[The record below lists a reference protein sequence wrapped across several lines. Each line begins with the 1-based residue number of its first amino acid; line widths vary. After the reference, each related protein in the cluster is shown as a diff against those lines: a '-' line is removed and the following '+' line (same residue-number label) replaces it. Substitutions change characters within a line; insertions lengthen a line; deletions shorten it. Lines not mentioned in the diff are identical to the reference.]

1 MSKMLNCFGRVNAL
15 VNSNGV
21 VLLETSTPGT
31 YNLDLGNGIYRIAL
45 IGGGG
50 GGGKT
55 YWAAGH
61 TIFYRYAKGGV
72 AATADLYV
80 DVPLDCT
87 ATITVGDGGHSDSR
101 TSGADTTAT
110 GGSASS
116 IIGIPNLVLNCG
128 PGTAGNISSQTS
140 YPGTM
145 GALTLS
151 GDAIL
156 RVDMNSNE
164 HPITSTS
171 TSGVRANTNWPTD
184 TSRGRGGGCSA
195 GTGGTIWGGGSGYVL
210 IRYYNRNY
218 FNLDDM
224 E

>member
-1 MSKMLNCFGRVNAL
+1 MSKFLNCFGRVNAL

-21 VLLETSTPGT
+21 VLLETSVTGT
-31 YNLDLGNGIYRIAL
+31 HTLDLGQGIYRIVL

-55 YWAAGH
+55 YWAVGH
-61 TIFYRYAKGGV
+61 EFVYRYAKGGV

-80 DVPLDCT
+80 DVPIDCT
-87 ATITVGDGGHSDSR
+87 ATITLGAGGHSDSR
-101 TSGADTTAT
+101 NSGADTTAT
-110 GGSASS
+110 DGTGSS

-128 PGTAGNISSQTS
+128 PGTAGNVVSRTS
-140 YPGTM
+140 YPGSM
-145 GALTLS
+145 GNLTLS

-164 HPITSTS
+164 HPITSTAA
-171 TSGVRANTNWPTD
+171 SGVRANTNWPTN
-184 TSRGRGGGCSA
+184 TALGRGGGYSA
-195 GTGGTIWGGGSGYVL
+195 GNGATLWSGGASYCL

-218 FNLDDM
+218 FNLDEM
-224 E
+224 

>member
-1 MSKMLNCFGRVNAL
+1 MSKLLNCFGKVNAL

-21 VLLETSTPGT
+21 VLLETSVTGT
-31 YNLDLGNGIYRIAL
+31 HTLDLGQGIYRIVL

-55 YWAAGH
+55 YWGAGH
-61 TIFYRYAKGGV
+61 TTLYRYAKGGV
-72 AATADLYV
+72 GATVDMYV

-87 ATITVGDGGHSDSR
+87 ATITLGDGGSSNSR

-110 GGSASS
+110 NGTGSS
-116 IIGIPNLVLNCG
+116 ITGIPNLVVNCG
-128 PGTAGNISSQTS
+128 PGTAGNIVSKTG

-164 HPITSTS
+164 HPITSTA
-171 TSGVRANTNWPTD
+171 TSGVRANTNWPTN
-184 TSRGRGGGCSA
+184 TALGRGGGCSA
-195 GTGGTIWGGGSGYVL
+195 GIGGFVYNGGSAYCL

-218 FNLDDM
+218 FNLDEM
-224 E
+224 

>member
-1 MSKMLNCFGRVNAL
+1 MSKLLNCFGKVNAL

-31 YNLDLGNGIYRIAL
+31 YNLDLGQGIYRIAL

-61 TIFYRYAKGGV
+61 EVFYRYAKGGV

-80 DVPLDCT
+80 DVPIDCT
-87 ATITVGDGGHSDSR
+87 ATITIGSGGHTDSR
-101 TSGADTTAT
+101 TSGEDTTAT
-110 GGSASS
+110 GGTGSS
-116 IIGIPNLVLNCG
+116 IVGIPNLVLNCG
-128 PGTAGNISSQTS
+128 PGTAGNIVSKTG

-145 GALTLS
+145 GNLTLS
-151 GDAIL
+151 GSAIL

-164 HPITSTS
+164 HPIVSTATAGPRS
-171 TSGVRANTNWPTD
+171 NTNWSTNV
-184 TSRGRGGGCSA
+184 TLGRGGGCSA
-195 GTGGTIWGGGSGYVL
+195 GTGGYIYGGGPAYCL

-218 FNLDDM
+218 FNLDEM
-224 E
+224 

>member
-1 MSKMLNCFGRVNAL
+1 MSKLLNCFGKVNAL

-21 VLLETSTPGT
+21 VLLETSVAGT
-31 YNLDLGNGIYRIAL
+31 YNLDLGQGIYRIVL

-55 YWAAGH
+55 YWTAGH
-61 TIFYRYAKGGV
+61 EVLYRYAKGGV

-80 DVPLDCT
+80 DVPIDCT
-87 ATITVGDGGHSDSR
+87 ATITLGLGGNTDSR
-101 TSGADTTAT
+101 TSGENTNAT
-110 GGSASS
+110 SGTGSS

-128 PGTAGNISSQTS
+128 PGTAGNIVSKTS

-145 GALTLS
+145 GNLTLS
-151 GDAIL
+151 GSAIL

-164 HPITSTS
+164 HPITSTA
-171 TSGVRANTNWPTD
+171 TAGVRSNTNWPTNA
-184 TSRGRGGGCSA
+184 TLGRGGGCSA
-195 GTGGTIWGGGSGYVL
+195 GTGGYIYNGGPAYCL

>member
-1 MSKMLNCFGRVNAL
+1 MSKLLNCFGRVNAL

-21 VLLETSTPGT
+21 ILLETSTPGT

-55 YWAAGH
+55 YWASGH
-61 TIFYRYAKGGV
+61 TILYRYAKGGV

-80 DVPLDCT
+80 DVPTDCT
-87 ATITVGDGGHSDSR
+87 ATITLGAGGSSDSR

-116 IIGIPNLVLNCG
+116 IVGIPNLVLNCG

-145 GALTLS
+145 GSLTLS

-156 RVDMNSNE
+156 RVDMNSND
-164 HPITSTS
+164 HPLVSTA
-171 TSGVRANTNWPTD
+171 TSGTRANTNWPTQ
-184 TSRGRGGGCSA
+184 SSLGRGGGCSS
-195 GTGGTIWGGGSGYVL
+195 GIGGTIWNGGAPYCL

-218 FNLDDM
+218 FDWDNV

>member
-1 MSKMLNCFGRVNAL
+1 MSKLLNCFGKVNAL
-15 VNSNGV
+15 VNSNGL
-21 VLLETSTPGT
+21 VLLETSVAGT
-31 YNLDLGNGIYRIAL
+31 HTLDLGQGIYRIVL

-55 YWAAGH
+55 YWGAGH
-61 TIFYRYAKGGV
+61 TILYRYAKGGV

-80 DVPLDCT
+80 DVPTDCT
-87 ATITVGDGGHSDSR
+87 ATITLGVGGSSDSR
-101 TSGADTTAT
+101 ISGADTTAT
-110 GGSASS
+110 DGTGSS

-128 PGTAGNISSQTS
+128 PGTAGNVISRTD

-145 GALTLS
+145 GNLTLS

-164 HPITSTS
+164 HPITSTA
-171 TSGVRANTNWPTD
+171 TSGVRANTNWPTN
-184 TSRGRGGGCSA
+184 TALGRGGGCSA
-195 GTGGTIWGGGSGYVL
+195 GTGGTQWAGGAPYCL

-218 FNLDDM
+218 FNLDEM
-224 E
+224 

>member
-1 MSKMLNCFGRVNAL
+1 MSKFLNCFGRVNAL

-21 VLLETSTPGT
+21 VLLETSVAGT
-31 YNLDLGNGIYRIAL
+31 YNLDLGQGIYRIVL

-55 YWAAGH
+55 YWGAGH
-61 TIFYRYAKGGV
+61 TFIYRYAKGGV

-80 DVPLDCT
+80 DVPIDCT
-87 ATITVGDGGHSDSR
+87 ATITLGAGGHSDSR

-110 GGSASS
+110 DGTGSS

-128 PGTAGNISSQTS
+128 PGTAGNVVSRTS
-140 YPGTM
+140 YPGSM
-145 GALTLS
+145 GNLTLS

-164 HPITSTS
+164 HPITST
-171 TSGVRANTNWPTD
+171 TASGVRVNINWPTN
-184 TSRGRGGGCSA
+184 RALGRGGGCAA
-195 GTGGTIWGGGSGYVL
+195 GPGGYIYAGGPAYCL

-218 FNLDDM
+218 FNLDEM
-224 E
+224 

>member
-1 MSKMLNCFGRVNAL
+1 MSKLLNCFGKVNAL

-61 TIFYRYAKGGV
+61 EIFYRYAKGGV
-72 AATADLYV
+72 GATVDMYV

-87 ATITVGDGGHSDSR
+87 ATITVGGGGHSDSR

-110 GGSASS
+110 DGTGSS
-116 IIGIPNLVLNCG
+116 IIGIPNLVVSCG
-128 PGTAGNISSQTS
+128 YGTAGNIVSKTG

-164 HPITSTS
+164 HPITSTA

-195 GTGGTIWGGGSGYVL
+195 GTGGTIWGGGAGYVL

>member
-1 MSKMLNCFGRVNAL
+1 MSKFLNCFGRVNAL

-21 VLLETSTPGT
+21 VLLETSVAGT
-31 YNLDLGNGIYRIAL
+31 YNLDLGQGIYRIVL

-55 YWAAGH
+55 YYAAGH
-61 TIFYRYAKGGV
+61 EILYRYAKGGV

-80 DVPLDCT
+80 DVPIDCT
-87 ATITVGDGGHSDSR
+87 ATITLGVGGRSDSR

-110 GGSASS
+110 DGTGSS

-128 PGTAGNISSQTS
+128 PGTAGNVVSRTG
-140 YPGTM
+140 YPGSM
-145 GALTLS
+145 GNLTLS

-164 HPITSTS
+164 HPITSTA
-171 TSGVRANTNWPTD
+171 TSGVRANTNWPTN
-184 TSRGRGGGCSA
+184 TVLGRGGGCSA
-195 GTGGTIWGGGSGYVL
+195 GTDGYIYAGGPAYCL

-218 FNLDDM
+218 FNLDEM
-224 E
+224 

>member
-1 MSKMLNCFGRVNAL
+1 MSKLLNCFGKVNAL

-21 VLLETSTPGT
+21 ILLETSTPGT

-55 YWAAGH
+55 YWGAGH
-61 TIFYRYAKGGV
+61 TILYRYAKGGV

-80 DVPLDCT
+80 DVPTNCT
-87 ATITVGDGGHSDSR
+87 ATITLGAGGSSNST
-101 TSGADTTAT
+101 TSGADTAAT
-110 GGSASS
+110 NGSASS

-145 GALTLS
+145 GELTLS

-164 HPITSTS
+164 HPLTSTA
-171 TSGVRANTNWPTD
+171 TSGVRANTNWPTN
-184 TSRGRGGGCSA
+184 TALGRGGGCSSGIS
-195 GTGGTIWGGGSGYVL
+195 GTVWNGGAPYCL

>member
-1 MSKMLNCFGRVNAL
+1 MSKLLNCFGKVNAL

-21 VLLETSTPGT
+21 VLLETSVAGT
-31 YNLDLGNGIYRIAL
+31 YNLDLGQGIYRIAL

-50 GGGKT
+50 GGGKM

-61 TIFYRYAKGGV
+61 EIFYRYAKGGV
-72 AATADLYV
+72 GATADLYV
-80 DVPLDCT
+80 DVPTNCT
-87 ATITVGDGGHSDSR
+87 ATITVGAGGHSDSR
-101 TSGADTTAT
+101 GDADTTALDGT
-110 GGSASS
+110 GSS
-116 IIGIPNLVLNCG
+116 IVGIPNLVLNCG
-128 PGTAGNISSQTS
+128 YGTAGNVVSRTGH
-140 YPGTM
+140 PGTM
-145 GALTLS
+145 GNLTLS

-164 HPITSTS
+164 HPITSTA
-171 TSGVRANTNWPTD
+171 TSGVRANTNWPTN
-184 TSRGRGGGCSA
+184 TVLGRGGGCSA
-195 GTGGTIWGGGSGYVL
+195 GQGGSVWGGGVGYCL